1 MLGRW
6 KSIVGSPN
14 SISRH
19 YSHSLF
25 RVDVPANGIGP
36 AGATALVEALK
47 EMRDLKT
54 LNLACEFRVVV
65 ISRCDDSGTEVV

>member
-1 MLGRW
+1 MG
-6 KSIVGSPN
+6 VVTPN
-14 SISRH
+14 SISRN

-25 RVDVPANGIGP
+25 RVDVPGNQIGD

-47 EMRDLKT
+47 AMRKLEKLDLR
-54 LNLACEFRVVV
+54 CEFWVVA